1 VGEPHRIPAAE
12 LTASAA
18 HRYTPATAGALERMV
33 KLLGQY
39 YPRCT
44 IVECR
49 ESLASMY
56 GYDSW
61 SMLETAATR
70 GDPSAY
76 DEDETDDRVTA
87 RRDHQTHVALMHCGG
102 VTTEDASAA
111 ARIEKG
117 LAAAGGVSISRR
129 HDPFWRRQ
137 RVARARYAYNS
148 AYARQAIDEIRPSAR
163 DRYAIPADDQGLHM
177 SVRVELLPRALV
189 IWLEH
194 QRPRMGG
201 LADRMAAM
209 RMRQHSQCDLLN
221 FAFVWGE
228 ACISH
233 PTDIPEALQLYPLAL
248 CAKWYGWNACAG
260 AMPAFPVIQRR
271 LLGQQ
276 KVPTAVLALDPTVE
290 HQQILLRA
298 QPREDVAAVS
308 VAVRERQME
317 AGYALLRPHINDA
330 AASQPMCS
338 FISKPAWI
346 AKAAVVGQAMN

>member
-12 LTASAA
+12 LTALEA
-18 HRYTPATAGALERMV
+18 HRYTPTTPGALERMV
-33 KLLGQY
+33 KLLNQY

-44 IVECR
+44 TVECR

-70 GDPSAY
+70 GDSSAY

-87 RRDHQTHVALMHCGG
+87 RRNHQTHMVLMHCGG
-102 VTTEDASAA
+102 VTKEDASAA
-111 ARIEKG
+111 ARIDKD
-117 LAAAGGVSISRR
+117 LAAAGGISISRR

-137 RVARARYAYNS
+137 RVVRARYAYNA
-148 AYARQAIDEIRPSAR
+148 AYARHAIDEIRPSAR
-163 DRYAIPADDQGLHM
+163 DRHAIPIDDQGLHM
-177 SVRVELLPRALV
+177 SVRVDLLPRALV
-189 IWLEH
+189 IWLER

-221 FAFVWGE
+221 FAFAWGE

-233 PTDIPEALQLYPLAL
+233 PTDIPEALQLYPLVL
-248 CAKWYGWNACAG
+248 CATWYGWNAYAG
-260 AMPAFPVIQRR
+260 AVPAVPVIQRR
-271 LLGQQ
+271 LPGQQ
-276 KVPTAVLALDPTVE
+276 KAPSAGLVVDPTLE
-290 HQQILLRA
+290 HQQVLLRA

-317 AGYALLRPHINDA
+317 AGYALLRPHIQDA
-330 AASQPMCS
+330 AASQPICS

-346 AKAAVVGQAMN
+346 AKTAVAGQAMN